1 MHAYDIA
8 LDDVIWSHPF
18 CHHKV
23 ELSSSTCLL
32 QCKSMMWVERL
43 FAGLVGLLACEH
55 LAYRGCPFFVLN
67 TVIRPSQN
75 SHRSESSLT
84 AHLLEFSRSQI
95 SFPRFP
101 FAQGRRHLDCSHIGC
116 CCDLQRRPLGFQSV
130 SSSLSIALGAVRQTQ
145 GDFEQDSASIGHS
158 IQINIFCEH
167 VLIEPAPY
175 SADGWVMLS
184 FKSSDISSAA
194 LFWCCSFWKRLFIP
208 GCSYRCPKI
217 AIILAWWFA
226 WQ

>member
-23 ELSSSTCLL
+23 ELSSSTCLF

-43 FAGLVGLLACEH
+43 FAGLGWPPCLWTFGLQRLPLFCFKHSHSPFPEQPPI
-55 LAYRGCPFFVLN
+55 GKFSNCPSFGIL
-67 TVIRPSQN
+67 
-75 SHRSESSLT
+75 
-84 AHLLEFSRSQI
+84 RSQI

-145 GDFEQDSASIGHS
+145 GDFEQDSASIGHA

-194 LFWCCSFWKRLFIP
+194 LFWCCSFWKRLFMP